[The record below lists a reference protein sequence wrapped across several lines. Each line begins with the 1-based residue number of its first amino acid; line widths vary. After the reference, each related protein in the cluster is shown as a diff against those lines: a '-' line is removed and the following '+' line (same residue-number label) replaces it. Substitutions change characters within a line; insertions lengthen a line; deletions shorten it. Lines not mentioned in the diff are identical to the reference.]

1 MSLEEFLAFTFDVA
15 HYPGANKGQMDEGT
29 YLCLGLAG
37 ETGEAVDVI
46 KKIMRDGRSA
56 HEITEEEREKFI
68 LELGDVLWYWVRLV
82 WWIGSS
88 PDTVIHKNIAKLK
101 ARMQT
106 QERESKS
113 LAPAY
118 PPVKPSKEGE

>member
-1 MSLEEFLAFTFDVA
+1 MTLEEFLAFTQEVA

-46 KKIMRDGRSA
+46 KKLMRDGRDGFG
-56 HEITEEEREKFI
+56 TQEEADKFI
-68 LELGDVLWYWVRLV
+68 DELGDVLWYWVRLV
-82 WWIGSS
+82 WWAGSS
-88 PDTVIHKNIAKLK
+88 PDIVMHRNVTKLK

-106 QERESKS
+106 RERESKS

-118 PPVKPSKEGE
+118 PPIKPLKEKE